1 MKARGVLAVAL
12 GVLLSMGAA
21 EPASAGSL
29 DWSRVPVTAASVK
42 VIEVVD
48 AIPGNKWNVRAAVK
62 WMDVGVGSRMKVVS
76 RKCSATA
83 YRCIRIQDGGVA
95 GPIGRSRGAVITID
109 TQRAARDYGRYYSK
123 GKNRTWLLAHEI
135 GHQLGLRHSAGANV
149 MNEAVNR
156 YAMRLTAG
164 QRAHLRGV

>member
-1 MKARGVLAVAL
+1 MKAWGVPAVAL

-21 EPASAGSL
+21 GPASAGSL
-29 DWSRVPVTAASVK
+29 DWSRVPATATSVK

-48 AIPGNKWNVRAAVK
+48 AIPGDKWNVRAAVK
-62 WMDVGVGSRMKVVS
+62 WMDVRVGSRMKVVS

-83 YRCIRIQDGGVA
+83 YRCIRIQDGEVS
-95 GPIGRSRGAVITID
+95 GPIGRSRQTTITID
-109 TQRAARDYGRYYSK
+109 TQRAARDYGRYYGKS
-123 GKNRTWLLAHEI
+123 KNRTWLLVHEI

-156 YAMRLTAG
+156 YAMRLTTG
-164 QRAHLRGV
+164 QRAHLRRV